1 MTRTFI
7 HLIFSVSINGL
18 NYGGKVSLVEGRDAV
33 TRREFLTELRIPRHE
48 ATGGH
53 RANVNH
59 WLPERPVRTFMQSL
73 LTPKNDKGVRS
84 NITLGLPYPDA
95 E

>member
-1 MTRTFI
+1 MSISQGLNPINEWITFI

-53 RANVNH
+53 RTDVNH
-59 WLPERPVRTFMQSL
+59 WLPERPVRT
-73 LTPKNDKGVRS
+73 
-84 NITLGLPYPDA
+84 
-95 E
+95 